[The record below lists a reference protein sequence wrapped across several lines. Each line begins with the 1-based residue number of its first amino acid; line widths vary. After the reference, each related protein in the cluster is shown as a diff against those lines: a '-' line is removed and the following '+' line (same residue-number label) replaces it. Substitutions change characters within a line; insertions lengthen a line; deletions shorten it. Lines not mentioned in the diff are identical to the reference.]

1 MQKCMA
7 GCIEIHD
14 TLFELYNYIEEL
26 HYQYTLKFCFSCIF
40 IIITAVCF
48 YQYSGIYGIQ

>member
-40 IIITAVCF
+40 IIITAGCF